1 MASAVRSANA
11 RVRASAASPRA
22 PGGRRAAPRRAST
35 VAPATRRGVPQPAD
49 DDPTWRDRLG
59 SLKSNG
65 PDGPVGRRNRGP
77 RRKIKQTI
85 SSSPDSKPTA
95 NSNDARVAAWRAE
108 NPEDAA
114 VSARRRV
121 DEKAPPDASFRGSS
135 SASASAWI
143 TGGEPTTERYSFFRA
158 STARYPAYATRATE
172 TSYED
177 SPLDA
182 AAIAA
187 SAQALAG
194 VARLDADAYGERSE
208 YATLARIALA
218 THKSGMGPGA
228 LRDRVADV
236 MRESV
241 RAGAPPFLFDAK
253 TPVLPDVAAAA
264 ADAARAA
271 VPAEAMREMTGA
283 VAGELAGWMFGPS
296 SRATQGGVTTVT
308 IKKCRYLEATGCV
321 GVCASMCKLPAQDVV
336 FAEFGVPLHVEPDF
350 VTGRCRMH
358 FGKAPPP
365 ESEDP
370 ALRAPCLEGCARSA
384 QFARYEDSIDEK
396 GNVEDD
402 DRCAAL
408 PARSRA

>member
-49 DDPTWRDRLG
+49 DDRTWRDRLG

-121 DEKAPPDASFRGSS
+121 DETKPDTSSDGSS

-143 TGGEPTTERYSFFRA
+143 TGGEPETERYSFFRA

-187 SAQALAG
+187 SAEALAESPPRRRRAWRAIRIRDVG
-194 VARLDADAYGERSE
+194 ANRPGDINPVWARARC
-208 YATLARIALA
+208 ATRRGRCARA
-218 THKSGMGPGA
+218 
-228 LRDRVADV
+228 
-236 MRESV
+236 
-241 RAGAPPFLFDAK
+241 RAGAPPFLFDSK

-264 ADAARAA
+264 AAAARAA
-271 VPAEAMREMTGA
+271 VR
-283 VAGELAGWMFGPS
+283 
-296 SRATQGGVTTVT
+296 R
-308 IKKCRYLEATGCV
+308 R
-321 GVCASMCKLPAQDVV
+321 
-336 FAEFGVPLHVEPDF
+336 
-350 VTGRCRMH
+350 R
-358 FGKAPPP
+358 
-365 ESEDP
+365 
-370 ALRAPCLEGCARSA
+370 CAR
-384 QFARYEDSIDEK
+384 
-396 GNVEDD
+396 
-402 DRCAAL
+402 
-408 PARSRA
+408 

>member
-1 MASAVRSANA
+1 MRPRRLLAL
-11 RVRASAASPRA
+11 RAGAAP
-22 PGGRRAAPRRAST
+22 PRRAST

-49 DDPTWRDRLG
+49 DDRTWRDRLG

-114 VSARRRV
+114 VSARFRV
-121 DEKAPPDASFRGSS
+121 DETKPDTSSDGSS

-143 TGGEPTTERYSFFRA
+143 TGGEPETERYSFFRA

-187 SAQALAG
+187 SAEALAG

-218 THKSGMGPGA
+218 THKSGRARARCATRRG
-228 LRDRVADV
+228 RDA
-236 MRESV
+236 RER
-241 RAGAPPFLFDAK
+241 RAGAPPFLFDSK
-253 TPVLPDVAAAA
+253 TPVLPDAAAAA

-271 VPAEAMREMTGA
+271 VPAEAMRERTGA

-308 IKKCRYLEATGCV
+308 IKVPVPGSHRV
-321 GVCASMCKLPAQDVV
+321 RRRCASMCKLPAQDVV

-350 VTGRCRMH
+350 ATGRCRMH

-384 QFARYEDSIDEK
+384 QLRATKTRSTRRETSRTTTGAPRCPRDRARREY
-396 GNVEDD
+396 
-402 DRCAAL
+402 
-408 PARSRA
+408 

>member
-1 MASAVRSANA
+1 MESAMRSASACA
-11 RVRASAASPRA
+11 RAPASSPRA

-35 VAPATRRGVPQPAD
+35 VAPATRRGVPEPAD

-59 SLKSNG
+59 SLKSDG

-77 RRKIKQTI
+77 RRKIKQTV
-85 SSSPDSKPTA
+85 SSSPDSKPIA

-108 NPEDAA
+108 NPEDAE
-114 VSARRRV
+114 VSARRRA
-121 DEKAPPDASFRGSS
+121 DETKPGSS
-135 SASASAWI
+135 SSSSSSTWI
-143 TGGEPTTERYSFFRA
+143 TGGEPEIERYSFFCA

-187 SAQALAG
+187 SAEALAG
-194 VARLDADAYGERSE
+194 VAGVDADAYGEKSE

-218 THKSGMGPGA
+218 THASGLGPST

-236 MRESV
+236 MRSSV
-241 RAGAPPFLFDAK
+241 RAGAPPFLFDAS
-253 TPVLPDVAAAA
+253 TPMLPAITAVAAG
-264 ADAARAA
+264 AARAA

-296 SRATQGGVTTVT
+296 SRSTDGGVTTVT

-336 FAEFGVPLHVEPDF
+336 FSEFGVRLHVDPDF
-350 VTGRCRMH
+350 STGSCRMH
-358 FGKAPPP
+358 FGKMPPP
-365 ESEDP
+365 ESTDP

-384 QFARYEDSIDEK
+384 QFARYEDSIDEEKK
-396 GNVEDD
+396 GGQQGD
-402 DRCAAL
+402 DRCGAL

>member
-49 DDPTWRDRLG
+49 DDRTWRDRLG

-121 DEKAPPDASFRGSS
+121 DETKPDTSSDGSS

-143 TGGEPTTERYSFFRA
+143 TGGEPETERYSFFRA

-187 SAQALAG
+187 SAEALAG

-218 THKSGMGPGA
+218 THKSGLGPGA

-241 RAGAPPFLFDAK
+241 RAGAPPFLFDSK

-264 ADAARAA
+264 AAAARAA

-283 VAGELAGWMFGPS
+283 PSPASWRAGCSGRAHERRRAGSP
-296 SRATQGGVTTVT
+296 
-308 IKKCRYLEATGCV
+308 
-321 GVCASMCKLPAQDVV
+321 
-336 FAEFGVPLHVEPDF
+336 
-350 VTGRCRMH
+350 
-358 FGKAPPP
+358 
-365 ESEDP
+365 
-370 ALRAPCLEGCARSA
+370 RS
-384 QFARYEDSIDEK
+384 
-396 GNVEDD
+396 
-402 DRCAAL
+402 L
-408 PARSRA
+408 